1 MPSVCGVAISLYRF
15 CASCG
20 PSEPASINFHF
31 PDFFLRVGGI
41 REGEKTKAICRLVMV
56 CPVNGE
62 GMGYLWILS
71 FIVGMARGHSV
82 ETGTGGMI
90 RSLLFRFSLVWHCS
104 SVRGVSV
111 FFVCCV
117 LPACLE
123 ETLDKRFSL
132 ILFSLCTDSH
142 IALEREAMLSK
153 Q

>member
-41 REGEKTKAICRLVMV
+41 GEGEEAKAICRLVMV
-56 CPVNGE
+56 CLVNGE

-90 RSLLFRFSLVWHCS
+90 RSLLFRFSLV
-104 SVRGVSV
+104 
-111 FFVCCV
+111 
-117 LPACLE
+117 
-123 ETLDKRFSL
+123 
-132 ILFSLCTDSH
+132 
-142 IALEREAMLSK
+142 
-153 Q
+153 